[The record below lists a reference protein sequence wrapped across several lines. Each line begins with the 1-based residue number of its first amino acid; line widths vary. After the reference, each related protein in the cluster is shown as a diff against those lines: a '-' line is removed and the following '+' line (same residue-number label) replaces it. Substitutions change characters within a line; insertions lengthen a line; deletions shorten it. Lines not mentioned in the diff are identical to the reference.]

1 MITRVALAA
10 SINSEK
16 KAMQKERWEK
26 VESILDTA
34 LTLDGESRTAYIEKA
49 CSSDNELLKEVYEL
63 LDAIQKSEESD
74 YLSTRTGRKKMLM
87 DDLSEI
93 SVGSVDDL
101 IGKQIGAFQITE
113 QIGSGG
119 MGAVYK
125 AERAKGDFS
134 QQVAIKIVHQGLKAQ
149 DTVKRF
155 QMEQQILAALHHPH
169 IAALYDGGVTA
180 NGLPF
185 LVMEYVDGL
194 PVDEYC
200 DRHRLTIHERLKL
213 FTDICAAAEYAHSN
227 LIIHRDLKADN
238 IFVDADGRVKILDF
252 GIAKLLDHQMS
263 DIELLE
269 TRPGQKFW
277 TPAYAA
283 PEQVEGKNITTT
295 TDVYALGVLL
305 NKLLTGQFPIDMR
318 EKSISEI
325 EILIRQTNP
334 DISSVQ
340 VRNSPQKDQIAKD
353 RNLLPAQLIQKL
365 TGDLDAI
372 IQKALRKEQERRYRS
387 VEKLS
392 DDISRYLNGFPVQA
406 RPENMAYKTGKF
418 VRRNKALVIGSATVF
433 LSIVTATIMSISFA
447 IETKQAKELALAE
460 AAEAQ
465 RQTQV
470 ANSVNLFLQ
479 QIIGQADPITNPEG
493 KDLTLVEAVELAN
506 GLVEESFSGQPETEA
521 AVRYTLG
528 TVDMN
533 LGRLERSIEQL
544 NQAVDLS
551 LEAFGEDHRQTLGA
565 RSQLGLAY
573 IRNGNLD
580 EAESV
585 LMAGLEAA
593 ENAPPENWKESSMVL
608 NQLGLV
614 YLYRGDGASAE
625 PYLRA
630 SYDQKMGFDGVETSN
645 DLTTLHNISGA
656 LMMQGKIEEATAL
669 AQDVMDRRIAY
680 HEGFHPE
687 VAQSLNTVA
696 YMLMQQ
702 GRNEE
707 ALPIRLQDLEMRQE
721 LYNGDHPDVARG
733 MHNLANLYHNL
744 GRSEDAL
751 PIQEEAV
758 AMWKRTLPETHADI
772 QRGTIVLARIHTAL
786 NNHEKAIELRQE
798 QLDLQRA
805 SAGGN
810 VLERYPYLIEMIEN
824 YLLLEDYD
832 GAERVVREAIA
843 IYDHEGGRAEWQY
856 HSGNN
861 LLGEILYKKGLNSQS
876 EQLLSESSAAIL
888 AMQDNLNPALVQSV
902 VQRTNRIFGELGRA
916 PLSVE

>member
-1 MITRVALAA
+1 
-10 SINSEK
+10 
-16 KAMQKERWEK
+16 MQKERWEK

-34 LTLDGESRTAYIEKA
+34 LTLDGETRTAYIEKA
-49 CSSDNELLKEVYEL
+49 CSSDDELLKEVYEL
-63 LDAIQKSEESD
+63 LDAIQKSEETE
-74 YLSTRTGRKKMLM
+74 YLSTKTGRKKMLM

-93 SVGSVDDL
+93 SVGSVEDL
-101 IGKQIGAFQITE
+101 IGKQIGAFKITE

-125 AERAKGDFS
+125 AERARGDFS
-134 QQVAIKIVHQGLKAQ
+134 QQVAIKIVHHGLKSQ

-194 PVDEYC
+194 PMDEYC
-200 DRHRLTIHERLKL
+200 DRNRLTVHERLDL
-213 FTDICAAAEYAHSN
+213 FRDICSAVEYAHSN

-283 PEQVEGKNITTT
+283 PEQVEGKNITTA

-305 NKLLTGQFPIDMR
+305 NKLLTGQFPIDLR

-325 EILIRQTNP
+325 ETLIRQISP
-334 DISSVQ
+334 DLSSVQ
-340 VRNSPQKDQIAKD
+340 VKKSPQ
-353 RNLLPAQLIQKL
+353 NAQVAVARKLTAVQLSQRL

-387 VEKLS
+387 VEQFS
-392 DDISRYLNGFPVQA
+392 DDINRYLNGFPVQA
-406 RPENMAYKTGKF
+406 RPENVAYKTGKF
-418 VRRNKALVIGSATVF
+418 IRRNKALVIGSAAVF

-447 IETKQAKELALAE
+447 IETKQAEERALAE

-493 KDLTLVEAVELAN
+493 KDLTLMEAVELAN

-551 LEAFGEDHRQTLGA
+551 LEAFGEEHRQTLGA

-580 EAESV
+580 EAENI
-585 LMAGLEAA
+585 LMAGLEAV

-614 YLYRGDGASAE
+614 YLYRGDGESAE

-630 SYDQKMGFDGVETSN
+630 SYDQKMGIDGEETSN

-656 LMMQGKIEEATAL
+656 LMMQGKIEEATEL
-669 AQDVMDRRIAY
+669 AQSVLERRTAF
-680 HEGFHPE
+680 HNGFHPE

-702 GRNEE
+702 QRYEE
-707 ALPIRLQDLEMRQE
+707 ALPIRLQDLEMRQD
-721 LYNGDHPDVARG
+721 LYDGDHPDIARAK
-733 MHNLANLYHNL
+733 HNLANLYHNL
-744 GRSEDAL
+744 GRQNEAL
-751 PIQEEAV
+751 PIQGEAV
-758 AMWKRTLPETHADI
+758 AMWKRTLPEAHMDI
-772 QRGTIVLARIHTAL
+772 QRGLIVLARILTEMGSHEEAL
-786 NNHEKAIELRQE
+786 AHRNE
-798 QLDLQRA
+798 QLSLMNASGNENLQD
-805 SAGGN
+805 
-810 VLERYPYLIEMIEN
+810 RYNYMIEMVPD
-824 YLLLEDYD
+824 YFGLEDYD
-832 GAERVVREAIA
+832 GAQRIVGQAISYFDTEEGREQ
-843 IYDHEGGRAEWQY
+843 WQY
-856 HSGNN
+856 HSAKNRM
-861 LLGEILYKKGLNSQS
+861 GEILFRKGEVAES
-876 EQLLSESSAAIL
+876 EKMLEESTLAIL
-888 AMQDNLNPALVQSV
+888 EMKENLNPEIVQSV
-902 VQRTNRIFGELGRA
+902 VQRTNRIYASLGKPQIA
-916 PLSVE
+916 QQ

>member
-1 MITRVALAA
+1 
-10 SINSEK
+10 
-16 KAMQKERWEK
+16 MQKERWEK

-34 LTLDGESRTAYIEKA
+34 LTLDEESRTAYIEKA
-49 CSSDNELLKEVYEL
+49 CSSDDELLKEVYEL
-63 LDAIQKSEESD
+63 LDAIQKSEETD
-74 YLSTRTGRKKMLM
+74 YLSTKPGREKMLM
-87 DDLSEI
+87 DDLSGI
-93 SVGSVDDL
+93 SIGSVEDL

-125 AERAKGDFS
+125 AERARGDFS
-134 QQVAIKIVHQGLKAQ
+134 QQVAIKIVQQGLKSH

-155 QMEQQILAALHHPH
+155 RMEQQILAALHHPH
-169 IAALYDGGVTA
+169 IAALFDGGVTA

-185 LVMEYVDGL
+185 LVMEYVDGM

-200 DRHRLTIHERLKL
+200 NRNALSVNDRLKL
-213 FTDICAAAEYAHSN
+213 FCDICSAVEYAHSN

-263 DIELLE
+263 DMELLE

-283 PEQVEGKNITTT
+283 PEQVEGKNITTS

-305 NKLLTGQFPIDMR
+305 NKLLTGRFPIDLS

-325 EILIRQTNP
+325 EMLIRQAEP
-334 DISSVQ
+334 RLPSLQ
-340 VRNSPQKDQIAKD
+340 VRDSAQSEEVAVTMNMSPV
-353 RNLLPAQLIQKL
+353 QLAHKL

-372 IQKALRKEQERRYRS
+372 IQKALRKEQESRYRS
-387 VEKLS
+387 VEQLS
-392 DDISRYLNGFPVQA
+392 DDVSRYLKGFPVHA
-406 RPENMAYKTGKF
+406 RPENAAYKAGKF
-418 VRRNKALVIGSATVF
+418 IRRNKALVFGSAAVF
-433 LSIVTATIMSISFA
+433 LSIVTATILSVSFA
-447 IETKQAKELALAE
+447 IETKQAEERALAQ

-493 KDLTLVEAVELAN
+493 KDLTLMEAVELAN

-533 LGRLERSIEQL
+533 LGRLERSIDQL
-544 NQAVDLS
+544 KQALTLS
-551 LEAFGEDHRQTLGA
+551 LEAFGEEHKQTYGA

-573 IRNGNLD
+573 IRNGNLE
-580 EAESV
+580 EAENV
-585 LMAGLEAA
+585 LTAGLEAA
-593 ENAPPENWKESSMVL
+593 QNAPEEDWRESSMVL

-614 YLYRGDGASAE
+614 YLYRGDGESAE

-630 SYDQKMGFDGVETSN
+630 SYSQKTGIDSVETN
-645 DLTTLHNISGA
+645 HDLTTLHNISGA
-656 LMMQGKIEEATAL
+656 LMMQGKLEEATEL
-669 AQDVMDRRIAY
+669 AQDVMERRIAY
-680 HEGFHPE
+680 HNGFHPE

-721 LYNGDHPDVARG
+721 LYDGDHPDVARG

-744 GRSEDAL
+744 GRPEEAL

-758 AMWKRTLPETHADI
+758 AMWKRTLPETHADV

-786 NNHEKAIELRQE
+786 NNHENAIELRQE
-798 QLDLQRA
+798 QLDLQQEA
-805 SAGGN
+805 SGNN
-810 VLERYPYLIEMIEN
+810 VLERYPHLIEMIEN
-824 YLLLEDYD
+824 YLQLEDYD
-832 GAERVVREAIA
+832 GAEEVVREAIA
-843 IYDHEGGRAEWQY
+843 LYDNEEGRAQWQY

-861 LLGEILYKKGLNSQS
+861 LLGEILYKKGLTVQS
-876 EQLLSESSAAIL
+876 EQLLAESSSAI
-888 AMQDNLNPALVQSV
+888 MEMKDELNPALVQSV
-902 VQRTNRIFGELGRA
+902 LRRTNRIFGELGRD
-916 PLSVE
+916 PLVLE